1 MVLAWALVP
10 YECEVV
16 GVRDPKWDQISCC
29 LEPLKAGKI
38 EGAYLDE
45 SGHVAVPDPRHALI
59 GNAAVYA
66 RVSTHKQRDDLD
78 RQAQRMTAFAN
89 AAGLSVVAVIKE
101 VASGVNDTRPKLMAL
116 LKEDSWGTL
125 VVEHKDRL
133 SRVGFG
139 WFEVLLGLQ
148 GRRIVVAD
156 AATEDKADLL
166 DDFVSIIY
174 SFAARLYGLGSAR
187 RRTDDVIAA
196 LDIDPKLAAGRV

>member
-1 MVLAWALVP
+1 MCVKLSEYAARNGIKYRAAWNR
-10 YECEVV
+10 Y
-16 GVRDPKWDQISCC
+16 
-29 LEPLKAGKI
+29 KAGKI
-38 EGAYLDE
+38 EGAYLDD
-45 SGHVAVPDPRHALI
+45 SGHVVVPDPQHALI
-59 GNAAVYA
+59 GKAAVYA

-101 VASGVNDTRPKLMAL
+101 VASGVNDSRPKLTAL

-139 WFEVLLGLQ
+139 WFDVLLGLG

-156 AATEDKADLL
+156 AATEEKADLL

-174 SFAARLYGLGSAR
+174 SFAARLYGLRSAR

-196 LDIDPKLAAGRV
+196 LDIDPKLAAGLV

>member
-1 MVLAWALVP
+1 MSRYTGSRPLPPNRTIRVSSLESVADSSRTADQGLLVD
-10 YECEVV
+10 ELVRNCRSRLV
-16 GVRDPKWDQISCC
+16 GK
-29 LEPLKAGKI
+29 
-38 EGAYLDE
+38 
-45 SGHVAVPDPRHALI
+45 
-59 GNAAVYA
+59 AAVYA
-66 RVSTHKQRDDLD
+66 RVCTHKQRDDLD
-78 RQAQRMTAFAN
+78 RQAQRMTEFAN

-101 VASGVNDTRPKLMAL
+101 VASGVSDTRPKLTAL

-139 WFEVLLGLQ
+139 WFDVLLGLQ

-174 SFAARLYGLGSAR
+174 SCAARLYGLRSAR

-196 LDIDPKLAAGRV
+196 LDIDPKLAAGRA

>member
-1 MVLAWALVP
+1 MVKLSEYAARNGIQYRAAWNR
-10 YECEVV
+10 Y
-16 GVRDPKWDQISCC
+16 
-29 LEPLKAGKI
+29 KAGKI
-38 EGAYLDE
+38 EGAYLDD
-45 SGHVAVPDPRHALI
+45 SGHVVVPDPRHALI
-59 GNAAVYA
+59 GKAAVYA
-66 RVSTHKQRDDLD
+66 RVSTHKQRGDLD
-78 RQAQRMTAFAN
+78 RQAERMVAFAN

-101 VASGVNDTRPKLMAL
+101 VAPGVNDARPKLAAL

-139 WFEVLLGLQ
+139 WFDVLLGVQ

-166 DDFVSIIY
+166 DDFVSIID

-187 RRTDDVIAA
+187 RRTDTVIAA
-196 LDIDPKLAAGRV
+196 LDLDPKLAAGRV

>member
-1 MVLAWALVP
+1 MSEYATRNGIQYRAAWNR
-10 YECEVV
+10 Y
-16 GVRDPKWDQISCC
+16 
-29 LEPLKAGKI
+29 KAGRI
-38 EGAYLDE
+38 EGAYLDD
-45 SGHVAVPDPRHALI
+45 SGHVVVPDPRHALV
-59 GNAAVYA
+59 GRAAVYA
-66 RVSTHKQRDDLD
+66 RVCTDKQRGDLD
-78 RQAQRMTAFAN
+78 RQGQRMTEFAN

-101 VASGVNDTRPKLMAL
+101 VASGVSDTRPKLTAL

-156 AATEDKADLL
+156 AATEDNADLL

-174 SFAARLYGLGSAR
+174 SFAARLYGLRSAR
-187 RRTDDVIAA
+187 RRTDDVIVA
-196 LDIDPKLAAGRV
+196 LGLDPDVGARW